1 MQQEQAD
8 QLHPKNFGMLEGSN
22 YTFEN
27 WDDGGGRKWDKY
39 FTILVYI
46 ASQASKLGVNFFQT
60 YGKMARELSKQWP
73 RSRTS
78 RTESKILGR
87 GQNSS
92 DEICLQVVNS
102 HHPLSSPSLYWIKI
116 SILIWQDQ
124 SGCIVQDHKFIP
136 LPPTGHSYTQQQQN
150 SIYSALLI
158 QYGRRR
164 RNPSKIF
171 FQYSLLFC
179 DDHTVLVTQ
188 NKLSFAAAV
197 CCCAQLAAMGWIRV
211 CLSAITL

>member
-1 MQQEQAD
+1 MSGKLKDEDRYTPYYGSYWWIVYWIKEVWASWIGTRSHSPNCLPLFDDLLKKGAAPKNFQNPNFRIHVNTVFLNFLTPVQQEQAEH

-116 SILIWQDQ
+116 SI
-124 SGCIVQDHKFIP
+124 
-136 LPPTGHSYTQQQQN
+136 
-150 SIYSALLI
+150 YS
-158 QYGRRR
+158 
-164 RNPSKIF
+164 SDKT
-171 FQYSLLFC
+171 C
-179 DDHTVLVTQ
+179 LV
-188 NKLSFAAAV
+188 
-197 CCCAQLAAMGWIRV
+197 I
-211 CLSAITL
+211 

>member
-1 MQQEQAD
+1 MQQEQAEH

-39 FTILVYI
+39 FTIVYI
-46 ASQASKLGVNFFQT
+46 ASQASKLGEGVNFFQT

-73 RSRTS
+73 RNRTS

-102 HHPLSSPSLYWIKI
+102 HHPLSSPCLYWIKI

-124 SGCIVQDHKFIP
+124 SCHIVQDHKIHP
-136 LPPTGHSYTQQQQN
+136 VAANWAQQ
-150 SIYSALLI
+150 
-158 QYGRRR
+158 
-164 RNPSKIF
+164 
-171 FQYSLLFC
+171 
-179 DDHTVLVTQ
+179 HT
-188 NKLSFAAAV
+188 AAAKLNLLCDTNTV
-197 CCCAQLAAMGWIRV
+197 WSQKKRPK
-211 CLSAITL
+211 

>member
-1 MQQEQAD
+1 MVLENPPFYEKNPYLPPVWPIAICRLGLCRRQTAIPSDTGNGIAAGNLTGLICSLQKIHHYRHYFFNFSTSVQQQEQAE

-27 WDDGGGRKWDKY
+27 WDGGGRKWDKY
-39 FTILVYI
+39 FTSIYVHR
-46 ASQASKLGVNFFQT
+46 KLGVDFFQT

-102 HHPLSSPSLYWIKI
+102 HHPLSSPSLYWKKKHTHR
-116 SILIWQDQ
+116 LTW
-124 SGCIVQDHKFIP
+124 P
-136 LPPTGHSYTQQQQN
+136 LTQ
-150 SIYSALLI
+150 
-158 QYGRRR
+158 
-164 RNPSKIF
+164 
-171 FQYSLLFC
+171 
-179 DDHTVLVTQ
+179 
-188 NKLSFAAAV
+188 
-197 CCCAQLAAMGWIRV
+197 
-211 CLSAITL
+211 